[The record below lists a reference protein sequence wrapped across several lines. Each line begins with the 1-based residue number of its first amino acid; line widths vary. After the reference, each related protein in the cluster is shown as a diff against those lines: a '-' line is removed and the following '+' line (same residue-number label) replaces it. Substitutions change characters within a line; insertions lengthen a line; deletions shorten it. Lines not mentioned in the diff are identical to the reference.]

1 MLVGDGGSK
10 HDPTDEIVG
19 NPIHA
24 FNLVKRFVV
33 DWKKIENDLSKDDC
47 KETAFKIKK
56 RRLKT
61 VLPKEDDLHQSA
73 QVILTKPIFI
83 VHSYRSSRGI
93 FKWAVKKRRHHMGLG
108 LSYIFI
114 DFGISVQC

>member
-1 MLVGDGGSK
+1 MLVVDGGSK

-33 DWKKIENDLSKDDC
+33 DWKKIENDLSKDDW

-73 QVILTKPIFI
+73 QVILTKPTLYI
-83 VHSYRSSRGI
+83 SSSQEAI
-93 FKWAVKKRRHHMGLG
+93 SNG
-108 LSYIFI
+108 LSRNDVTFFSKACTPIH
-114 DFGISVQC
+114 GGSHESVQQV

>member
-10 HDPTDEIVG
+10 HDPTDEVVG

-33 DWKKIENDLSKDDC
+33 DWKKIENDLSKDDW

-73 QVILTKPIFI
+73 QVILTKPTFI
-83 VHSYRSSRGI
+83 HIVKSRGN
-93 FKWAVKKRRHHMGLG
+93 FKWAVKKRRHLFNQKACTPLYGG
-108 LSYIFI
+108 
-114 DFGISVQC
+114 